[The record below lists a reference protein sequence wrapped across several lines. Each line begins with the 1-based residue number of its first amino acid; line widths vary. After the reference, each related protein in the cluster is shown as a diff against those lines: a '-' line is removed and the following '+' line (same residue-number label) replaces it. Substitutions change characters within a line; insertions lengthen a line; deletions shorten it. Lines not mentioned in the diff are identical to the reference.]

1 MAYYS
6 ISSACGDVV
15 YSLLTAVNVIDV
27 TLPNEYL
34 KTLAPPVPIYR
45 GAIEKVKEKMNN

>member
-6 ISSACGDVV
+6 ISSERGDVV
-15 YSLLTAVNVIDV
+15 YTLLTAVNVTEV

-45 GAIEKVKEKMNN
+45 GAIEKVKGKMNN